1 MEYQVRITAQAQEQ
15 LREIRDYITNE
26 LLAPDAAQ
34 NMLGLLAS
42 EMASLSRM
50 PGRVRLVDEE
60 PWRSE
65 GVRMKA
71 VRDYLVYFWIDE
83 EKKVVQVF
91 AVIYARRDQ
100 TTALIHMSM

>member
-1 MEYQVRITAQAQEQ
+1 
-15 LREIRDYITNE
+15 
-26 LLAPDAAQ
+26 
-34 NMLGLLAS
+34 
-42 EMASLSRM
+42 
-50 PGRVRLVDEE
+50 
-60 PWRSE
+60 
-65 GVRMKA
+65 MKA

>member
-1 MEYQVRITAQAQEQ
+1 MAT
-15 LREIRDYITNE
+15 
-26 LLAPDAAQ
+26 LAH
-34 NMLGLLAS
+34 
-42 EMASLSRM
+42 M

-71 VRDYLVYFWIDE
+71 VKNYLVYFWIGE
-83 EKKVVQVF
+83 EKKLVQVF

-100 TTALIHMSM
+100 VSALIRMDI